1 MNTTELE
8 KALIKLIDERID
20 ERFKNLKIT
29 VEDETSISNQ
39 NVQELLSSLGVPL
52 VKILE

>member
-20 ERFKNLKIT
+20 ERFKKIVVIFENFYGKPIEDLKKEIK
-29 VEDETSISNQ
+29 EIKIS
-39 NVQELLSSLGVPL
+39 
-52 VKILE
+52 